1 MNDPGLVR
9 WGWSDAIG
17 GLWNDM
23 AKGTAALLDGTVPL
37 EGASLLDGAAPGR
50 VIAEHRGA
58 WDVATGSA
66 TVRAG
71 LPGTPRRAAASRGS
85 PPAVGDWVA
94 LRPAE
99 GSAPASIVAILPRRS
114 AFVRREPGRAEAEQ
128 VIAANVDTVF
138 LVTAVGRDVNP
149 RRLERYLAVAWAS
162 GAAPVIV
169 VNKADLHDGLAD
181 AMHVAGRVAGRAPL
195 IAVSALSG
203 EGLASLETRMAPGMT
218 VALLGSSG
226 VGKSSIVNALLGED
240 LLDTRGVRADD
251 DRGRHTTTTR
261 MLVPL
266 PGGACLLDTPGMR
279 EVGMAGG
286 ETEGALDAA
295 FADVAALAAA
305 CRFTDCDHDTEP
317 DCAVRLAVHDG
328 TLPAERLASHRKLVH
343 EARATAARLDARG
356 RADERRETRRRGV
369 AYREIFRAK
378 YGGEADRW

>member
-1 MNDPGLVR
+1 MNGPGLVR
-9 WGWSDAIG
+9 WGWSEAIADA
-17 GLWNDM
+17 WNDLAM
-23 AKGTAALLDGTVPL
+23 GAALPDGVPPL
-37 EGASLLDGAAPGR
+37 GGSVPGR
-50 VIAEHRGA
+50 VIVEHRGA
-58 WDVATGSA
+58 WDVVTGSV

-71 LPGTPRRAAASRGS
+71 LPGAPRRAAASRGS

-94 LRPAE
+94 LRPAD
-99 GSAPASIVAILPRRS
+99 GAAPASIIAILPRRS

-128 VIAANVDTVF
+128 VIAANVDTVL

-162 GAAPVIV
+162 GAAPVVV
-169 VNKADLHDGLAD
+169 VNKADLRDGLAD
-181 AMHVAGRVAGRAPL
+181 ALRAAGHVAGRAPL
-195 IAVSALSG
+195 VAVSALSG
-203 EGLASLETRMAPGMT
+203 EGLASLETHMAPGMT

-286 ETEGALDAA
+286 ETDGALDTA

-305 CRFTDCDHDTEP
+305 CRYSDCGHDSEP
-317 DCAVRLAVHDG
+317 DCAVRIAVGDG
-328 TLPAERLASHRKLVH
+328 TLPAERLASHRKLLH
-343 EARATAARLDARG
+343 EARATATRLDARG

-369 AYREIFRAK
+369 AYKEILRAR
-378 YGGEADRW
+378 YGGEVERW